1 MKNKQRR
8 RLIDLVF
15 IISYLVMATGIAV
28 VIIGDIHYHSSISLV
43 IGIAILV
50 LGAIIFCVIYKID
63 DEPRCFGGID
73 A

>member
-1 MKNKQRR
+1 MKNKQR

-15 IISYLVMATGIAV
+15 IISYLVMAAGIAV
-28 VIIGDIHYHSSISLV
+28 AIIGDIHYHSSITLV
-43 IGIAILV
+43 IGLAILI